1 MKIITDISVPLQIR
15 RPVITIGTFDGVHAG
30 HRVIL
35 EEAVKLAAEKGTD
48 SAVVTFH
55 PHPRIVL
62 GQEVSL
68 LNTREEK
75 RNIIESMGFTHLV
88 EIPFTVKFSDLEAKD
103 FIRLLAEIINPS
115 LVIIGYDHGFGR
127 NRSGDIQQLTESGK
141 EYGFEVINVD
151 AVESGDEK
159 VSSSIIRNLLFKGDV
174 KKAGQLLCMPYEI
187 SGSVIRGNQI
197 GRRLG
202 YPTANLYIEDRHK
215 LIPAMGVYAALVT
228 LYNQTYHAMA
238 NIGIRPTINAHQL
251 TIEANLFDFDEDIY
265 YEKITI
271 KLIDR
276 IRDEKKFDSLDVL
289 KDQLRQDKEDTMKI
303 LGT

>member
-103 FIRLLAEIINPS
+103 FIKLLAEIINPS
-115 LVIIGYDHGFGR
+115 VVIIGYDHGFGR

-159 VSSSIIRNLLFKGDV
+159 VSSSIIRNLLFKGEV

-228 LYNQTYHAMA
+228 LHNQTYHAMA